1 MSEPTEPENELTPLP
16 EEPESRKSKLSRSP
30 YVALGV
36 AALVVSTVFAT
47 VAALASTR
55 DEQAAPAPQ
64 SEDTIQT
71 TSPDTYTTEPIS
83 TSVPGSTTK
92 KPSKK
97 KTTDGTTEDG
107 TSEDE
112 GATTGDG
119 TSTGGGTTTRPG
131 GTTTRPTTSNPPPNK
146 PPVAQISGSP
156 CPTSGL
162 ACSFDGGGSSDP
174 DGTIS
179 TYAWDFG
186 DTKTASGETADHTYA
201 DPGTYTVK
209 LTVTDN
215 KGLKTTTSL
224 TVTVKDTTPPP
235 SS

>member
-1 MSEPTEPENELTPLP
+1 MSEPTEPEGELTPLP
-16 EEPESRKSKLSRSP
+16 EEPEPKKAKLSRSP
-30 YVALGV
+30 YIALGV

-55 DEQAAPAPQ
+55 EEQAAPAPQ

-97 KTTDGTTEDG
+97 KPTDGTTEDG
-107 TSEDE
+107 TPED
-112 GATTGDG
+112 TTSDG
-119 TSTGGGTTTRPG
+119 TSTGGGDPTKPG
-131 GTTTRPTTSNPPPNK
+131 GTTTRPGPTTTTPANK
-146 PPVAQISGSP
+146 PPIAQIGGSP

-162 ACSFDGGGSSDP
+162 ACTFDGGGSNDP
-174 DGTIS
+174 DGTIAK
-179 TYAWDFG
+179 YEWNFG
-186 DTKTASGETADHTYA
+186 DTKTATGETAAHTYDEA
-201 DPGTYTVK
+201 GTFTVK

-215 KGLKTTTSL
+215 KGLKTTTTL
-224 TVTVKDTTPPP
+224 TVTVKDTTPP
-235 SS
+235 SSN